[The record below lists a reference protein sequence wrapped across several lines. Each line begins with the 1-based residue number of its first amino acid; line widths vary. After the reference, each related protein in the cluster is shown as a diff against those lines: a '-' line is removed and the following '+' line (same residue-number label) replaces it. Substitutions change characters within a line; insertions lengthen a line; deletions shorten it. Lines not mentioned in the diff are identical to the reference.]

1 MPAALSVHLI
11 LIVAQVC
18 FAALPVAGRLALNG
32 TIGPAAIVLA
42 RVCGGALVFTLIAW
56 RRGVLRIRREDM
68 WPLLGCALLGV
79 AANQELFVHGLARS
93 TATNASLL
101 NATIPVWTIVV
112 AIVLR
117 REPLR
122 LRRMLGVVVA
132 FGGVI
137 ALVGV
142 DRMSTAPGHL
152 LGSIMVLLNS
162 LCYSSFLV
170 VVRPLGERYDP
181 FALIAW
187 LFIAAAPFV
196 APFGIHELVNSPP
209 LAGAD
214 FAYLGFLVAVPTVT
228 AYALVQIALQ
238 RSESTLVAA
247 YIYLQPVFAT
257 LGAMAL
263 LGEQPSLR
271 TLLCG
276 AVVLAGVRIAV
287 VRAARQ

>member
-1 MPAALSVHLI
+1 MPAAWSVHLI
-11 LIVAQVC
+11 LILAQVC

-32 TIGPAAIVLA
+32 TIGAASIVLA
-42 RVCGGALVFTLIAW
+42 RVCGGALVFSLIAW
-56 RRGVLRIRREDM
+56 RRGVLRQLRREDVL
-68 WPLLGCALLGV
+68 PVLGCALLGV
-79 AANQELFVHGLARS
+79 AVNQELFVHGLARS

-122 LRRMLGVVVA
+122 LRRLFGVAVA
-132 FGGVI
+132 FAGVI

-142 DRMSTAPGHL
+142 DRMSTAQGHL
-152 LGSIMVLLNS
+152 LGSVMVLANS
-162 LCYSSFLV
+162 LCYSTFLV
-170 VVRPLGERYDP
+170 VVRRLGERYDP
-181 FALIAW
+181 FGLIAW

-196 APFGIHELVNSPP
+196 APFGIVELVDSPP
-209 LAGAD
+209 LTVDDLAY
-214 FAYLGFLVAVPTVT
+214 FAFLIAVPTVT
-228 AYALVQIALQ
+228 AYALVQVALQ

-247 YIYLQPVFAT
+247 YIYLQPVLAT

-263 LGEQPSLR
+263 LGEEPTPR
-271 TLLCG
+271 TLVCG

-287 VRAARQ
+287 HRRR